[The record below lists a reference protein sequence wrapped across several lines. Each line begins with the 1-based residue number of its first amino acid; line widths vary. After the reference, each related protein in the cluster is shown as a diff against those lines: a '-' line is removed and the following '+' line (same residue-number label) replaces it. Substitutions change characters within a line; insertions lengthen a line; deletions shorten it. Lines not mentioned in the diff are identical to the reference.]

1 MGRGLFALSAVLR
14 VTDGG
19 QRSELWWEN
28 LCFLECKRRFS
39 ARSSPIHVHPCLWR
53 DETFLP
59 PAWGLVVLDCT
70 CSGCV
75 LLLPLPWPP
84 ALPNLCQFLKGI
96 DSDFSE
102 PLQAA
107 FELFKFS
114 SSCLSWLL
122 FLILQN
128 SSYRFLLHKTSPSAG
143 DLVAPYVLLWH

>member
-1 MGRGLFALSAVLR
+1 MKAPYKVQSLSWVL
-14 VTDGG
+14 G
-19 QRSELWWEN
+19 ELT
-28 LCFLECKRRFS
+28 LARIFILSS
-39 ARSSPIHVHPCLWR
+39 A
-53 DETFLP
+53 
-59 PAWGLVVLDCT
+59 
-70 CSGCV
+70 
-75 LLLPLPWPP
+75 LPWPP

-96 DSDFSE
+96 ESDFSE